1 MKNVGGLVKIGI
13 MLAGIIL
20 GAIAGEAVEYTIW
33 TTGDFAVSYCAEQD
47 DVPPEWHEICLENL
61 GNYNE
66 VKPIF
71 QIIGV
76 IVGLLVAVAV
86 VKRLFD

>member
-1 MKNVGGLVKIGI
+1 MNNIDGLVKIGM
-13 MLAGIIL
+13 MLAGIVL
-20 GAIAGEAVEYTIW
+20 GAMAGEAAEYVIW

-47 DVPPEWHEICLENL
+47 VPSEWHEICLKNL

-76 IVGLLVAVAV
+76 IGGLLVAVTV

>member
-1 MKNVGGLVKIGI
+1 MINVDGLVKIGI
-13 MLAGIIL
+13 MLAGIVL
-20 GAIAGEAVEYTIW
+20 GAMAGEAAEYVIW
-33 TTGDFAVSYCAEQD
+33 TTGNFAVSYCAEQ
-47 DVPPEWHEICLENL
+47 DVPPEWHEICLKNL

-76 IVGLLVAVAV
+76 VGGLLVAVAV

>member
-1 MKNVGGLVKIGI
+1 MNNMEGLVKIGI
-13 MLAGIIL
+13 MLAGIVL
-20 GAIAGEAVEYTIW
+20 GAMAGEAAEYIIW

-47 DVPPEWHEICLENL
+47 VPPEWHEICLKNL

-66 VKPIF
+66 VKPAF
-71 QIIGV
+71 QIVGV
-76 IVGLLVAVAV
+76 IVGLVVSVIV

>member
-1 MKNVGGLVKIGI
+1 MKNVDGLLKIGI
-13 MLAGIIL
+13 MLAGIVL
-20 GAIAGEAVEYTIW
+20 GAMAGEATEYVIW
-33 TTGDFAVSYCAEQD
+33 TTGNFAVSYCAEQD
-47 DVPPEWHEICLENL
+47 IPLEWHEICLKNL

-76 IVGLLVAVAV
+76 IGGLLVAVAV

>member
-1 MKNVGGLVKIGI
+1 MQLNFITIDLI
-13 MLAGIIL
+13 MIAGIVL
-20 GAIAGEAVEYTIW
+20 GAMAGEAAEYVIW

-47 DVPPEWHEICLENL
+47 VPAEWHEICLKNL

-76 IVGLLVAVAV
+76 IGGLLVAVTV
-86 VKRLFD
+86 VKRLYD

>member
-1 MKNVGGLVKIGI
+1 M
-13 MLAGIIL
+13 
-20 GAIAGEAVEYTIW
+20 AGEAAEYVIW
-33 TTGDFAVSYCAEQD
+33 TTGDFVVSYCAEQ
-47 DVPPEWHEICLENL
+47 DVPPEWHEICLKNL

-71 QIIGV
+71 RTIGV
-76 IVGLLVAVAV
+76 VGGLLVAVAM